1 LVFAGVLNLMKTENA
16 KNNKNEYEQLIELLL
31 KKYGGDNKAASLTEI
46 CDENKKYAA
55 KIKAMG
61 RKSRDLFGTTLA
73 QYLKQIGVI
82 GKKKKSAKVEE
93 DFGEEADIADE
104 PAADEDLK
112 VAQELEADIQPAYGA
127 ADGYEIPGGY
137 GAADY
142 GTVGNAETNYDASAG
157 YGAADYGTVGNAET
171 NYDASAGYGVADYV
185 TPENVA
191 AEFETLGEYDAVGE
205 YTVADEHVLEEDLKV
220 AQELEAEAAAGV
232 AFEEHII
239 KETERRISQEYEPE
253 AHSTT
258 VDAYAREQYATAEEY
273 RNMPY
278 STMVENTRAQ
288 DSLIVAGD
296 YKPAE
301 YSAASDMRRVEDIVA
316 EELRAEEEFRRRE
329 EERRAEKERRAEEEY
344 KLKLEEER
352 RAEEE
357 RIAAEE
363 RKAEAARRIEEERKA
378 EAERKAGEIRR
389 LRELALKRYEEE
401 YTAWILR
408 CNKRIAEREEEFKRR
423 LRDKQFELESA
434 AEFKRSEAIEAA
446 LQSMIEHQKKLVE
459 AQKILNSLWFFRFIA
474 KRKQKARILKAEAG
488 IAEAKENIMRAKD
501 IYQNEIMEIDSKVK
515 EAEGEIRLSV
525 ERDYPMPVEPVL
537 TGY

>member
-1 LVFAGVLNLMKTENA
+1 MKTENA
-16 KNNKNEYEQLIELLL
+16 KDNKNEYEQLIELLL

-82 GKKKKSAKVEE
+82 GKKKKTSKVEE
-93 DFGEEADIADE
+93 DFADTEEKDVE
-104 PAADEDLK
+104 E
-112 VAQELEADIQPAYGA
+112 
-127 ADGYEIPGGY
+127 
-137 GAADY
+137 
-142 GTVGNAETNYDASAG
+142 
-157 YGAADYGTVGNAET
+157 
-171 NYDASAGYGVADYV
+171 YGVMDEYV
-185 TPENVA
+185 S
-191 AEFETLGEYDAVGE
+191 
-205 YTVADEHVLEEDLKV
+205 ADEHVLEEDLQV
-220 AQELEAEAAAGV
+220 ARELEAEVAAGV
-232 AFEEHII
+232 AFEENII
-239 KETERRISQEYEPE
+239 KETERRISQEFETAPE
-253 AHSTT
+253 QN
-258 VDAYAREQYATAEEY
+258 VTA
-273 RNMPY
+273 Y
-278 STMVENTRAQ
+278 STEVESAYMP
-288 DSLIVAGD
+288 AGD
-296 YKPAE
+296 YRIAE
-301 YSAASDMRRVEDIVA
+301 YSAASDKRRVEDIVA

-344 KLKLEEER
+344 KLRLEEER

-363 RKAEAARRIEEERKA
+363 RIAEAARRIEEERKA

-446 LQSMIEHQKKLVE
+446 LNSMIEHQKKLVE

-474 KRKQKARILKAEAG
+474 KRRQKAKILKAEAG

>member
-1 LVFAGVLNLMKTENA
+1 MKTENA
-16 KNNKNEYEQLIELLL
+16 KDNKNEYEQLIELLL

-82 GKKKKSAKVEE
+82 GKKKKTSKVEE
-93 DFGEEADIADE
+93 DFADTEEKDVE
-104 PAADEDLK
+104 E
-112 VAQELEADIQPAYGA
+112 
-127 ADGYEIPGGY
+127 
-137 GAADY
+137 
-142 GTVGNAETNYDASAG
+142 
-157 YGAADYGTVGNAET
+157 
-171 NYDASAGYGVADYV
+171 YGVMDEYV
-185 TPENVA
+185 A
-191 AEFETLGEYDAVGE
+191 
-205 YTVADEHVLEEDLKV
+205 ADEHVLEEDLQV
-220 AQELEAEAAAGV
+220 ARELEAEVAAGV
-232 AFEEHII
+232 AFEENII
-239 KETERRISQEYEPE
+239 KETERRISQEFETAPE
-253 AHSTT
+253 QN
-258 VDAYAREQYATAEEY
+258 VTA
-273 RNMPY
+273 Y
-278 STMVENTRAQ
+278 STEVENTGAQ
-288 DSLIVAGD
+288 EQYITADDTHTAASYMPAGD
-296 YKPAE
+296 YRIAE
-301 YSAASDMRRVEDIVA
+301 YSAASDKRRVEDIVA

-344 KLKLEEER
+344 KLRLEEER

-363 RKAEAARRIEEERKA
+363 RIAEAARRIEEERKA

-446 LQSMIEHQKKLVE
+446 LNSMIEHQKKLVE

-474 KRKQKARILKAEAG
+474 KRRQKAKILKAEAG

>member
-1 LVFAGVLNLMKTENA
+1 MKTENA
-16 KNNKNEYEQLIELLL
+16 KDNKNEYEQLIELLL

-82 GKKKKSAKVEE
+82 GKKKKTSKVEE
-93 DFGEEADIADE
+93 DFADTEEKDVE
-104 PAADEDLK
+104 E
-112 VAQELEADIQPAYGA
+112 
-127 ADGYEIPGGY
+127 
-137 GAADY
+137 
-142 GTVGNAETNYDASAG
+142 
-157 YGAADYGTVGNAET
+157 
-171 NYDASAGYGVADYV
+171 YGVMDEYV
-185 TPENVA
+185 S
-191 AEFETLGEYDAVGE
+191 
-205 YTVADEHVLEEDLKV
+205 ADEHVLEEDLQV
-220 AQELEAEAAAGV
+220 ARELEAEVAAGV
-232 AFEEHII
+232 AFEENII
-239 KETERRISQEYEPE
+239 KETERRISQEFETAPE
-253 AHSTT
+253 QN
-258 VDAYAREQYATAEEY
+258 VTA
-273 RNMPY
+273 Y
-278 STMVENTRAQ
+278 STEVEN
-288 DSLIVAGD
+288 SYMPAGD
-296 YKPAE
+296 YRIAE
-301 YSAASDMRRVEDIVA
+301 YSAASDKRRVEDIVA

-344 KLKLEEER
+344 KLRLEEER

-363 RKAEAARRIEEERKA
+363 RIAEAARRIEEERKA

-446 LQSMIEHQKKLVE
+446 LNSMIEHQKKLVE

-474 KRKQKARILKAEAG
+474 KRRQKAKILKAEAG

>member
-1 LVFAGVLNLMKTENA
+1 MKTENA
-16 KNNKNEYEQLIELLL
+16 KDNKNEYEQLIELLL

-82 GKKKKSAKVEE
+82 GKKKKTSKVEE
-93 DFGEEADIADE
+93 DFADTEEKDVE
-104 PAADEDLK
+104 E
-112 VAQELEADIQPAYGA
+112 
-127 ADGYEIPGGY
+127 
-137 GAADY
+137 
-142 GTVGNAETNYDASAG
+142 
-157 YGAADYGTVGNAET
+157 
-171 NYDASAGYGVADYV
+171 YGVMDEYV
-185 TPENVA
+185 A
-191 AEFETLGEYDAVGE
+191 
-205 YTVADEHVLEEDLKV
+205 ADEHVLEEDLQV
-220 AQELEAEAAAGV
+220 ARELEAEVAAGV
-232 AFEEHII
+232 AFEENII
-239 KETERRISQEYEPE
+239 KETERRISQEFETAPE
-253 AHSTT
+253 QN
-258 VDAYAREQYATAEEY
+258 VTA
-273 RNMPY
+273 Y
-278 STMVENTRAQ
+278 STEVENAYMP
-288 DSLIVAGD
+288 AGD
-296 YKPAE
+296 YRIAE
-301 YSAASDMRRVEDIVA
+301 YSAASDKRRVEDIVA

-344 KLKLEEER
+344 KLRLEEER

-363 RKAEAARRIEEERKA
+363 RIAEAARRIEEERKA

-446 LQSMIEHQKKLVE
+446 LNSMIEHQKKLVE

-474 KRKQKARILKAEAG
+474 KRRQKAKILKAEAG

>member
-1 LVFAGVLNLMKTENA
+1 MVFAGVLNLMKTENA

-127 ADGYEIPGGY
+127 ADGYEIPG
-137 GAADY
+137 
-142 GTVGNAETNYDASAG
+142 G